1 MDMLTNPTFSW
12 LPWTVFGVLMFLAAI
27 RGFWQGWK
35 SATYFLVFNI
45 VFVAAGIISLVV
57 SYDMIVDAVTGMM
70 PTVEIGS
77 GSGGASPDTS
87 AMIKVAS
94 DSIKPI
100 IWEVALVAVIIVGYI
115 LSSLIYWFFRGKLKR
130 TIRENKKEGLSNT
143 SARFIG
149 AGVGVVTMLPFAAFA
164 SSISAIASPK
174 ESYNEF
180 LSYLTKGLSATQI
193 DDSEGAN
200 DSARHLLGLV
210 DEDATNALTVITN
223 FMGNPIET
231 IEAQKK
237 YPNQAEI
244 LKKGKKLIE
253 NILNDER
260 LATKEFFDAMFK
272 GVTIPSTAFPSGT
285 GISITFSADTKNK
298 LNAPKAKAL
307 IIAAMGGPSNPNVQ
321 IVINAIFN

>member
-45 VFVAAGIISLVV
+45 VFVVAGIISLVV

-210 DEDATNALTVITN
+210 DEDATNALTVITD
-223 FMGNPIET
+223 FMGKPQTPIT
-231 IEAQKK
+231 PAQATTL
-237 YPNQAEI
+237 Q
-244 LKKGKKLIE
+244 KGKELIE
-253 NILNDER
+253 NILNDKR

-272 GVTIPSTAFPSGT
+272 GIDIPSTPDLSTVGV
-285 GISITFSADTKNK
+285 SITFSANPKNK
-298 LNAPKAKAL
+298 LNAPRAKAL
-307 IIAAMGGPSNPNVQ
+307 IIAAMGGSTNGNVQ
-321 IVINAIFN
+321 TVINAIFN